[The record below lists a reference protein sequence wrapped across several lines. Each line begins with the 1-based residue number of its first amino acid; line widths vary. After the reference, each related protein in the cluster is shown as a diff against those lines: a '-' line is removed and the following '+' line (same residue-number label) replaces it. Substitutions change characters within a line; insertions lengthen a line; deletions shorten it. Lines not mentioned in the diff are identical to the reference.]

1 MGLLDVQRDLGGK
14 NLVAVLLLC
23 RSKSADMRTFF
34 ETDIFLM
41 SPHGHSAGGTRSPLL
56 SHSKA
61 LQRGQNPVPAEVGTD
76 LEPSSV
82 TTSSTL
88 EFFLCWYKTV
98 CVSPVV
104 Y

>member
-1 MGLLDVQRDLGGK
+1 M
-14 NLVAVLLLC
+14 AVLLLC

-34 ETDIFLM
+34 DIFLI
-41 SPHGHSAGGTRSPLL
+41 SPHGHSAGGACFPLL

-61 LQRGQNPVPAEVGTD
+61 LQRAQNLVPAEAGSE

-88 EFFLCWYKTV
+88 ELFLCWYKTV
-98 CVSPVV
+98 CVSPV

>member
-1 MGLLDVQRDLGGK
+1 MGLLDVQRDLGGR
-14 NLVAVLLLC
+14 NLVAVILLC
-23 RSKSADMRTFF
+23 RSKSANMKTLF
-34 ETDIFLM
+34 ETDIFLI

-61 LQRGQNPVPAEVGTD
+61 LQRAQNPVPAEVGAE
-76 LEPSSV
+76 LGPSSV

-88 EFFLCWYKTV
+88 ELFLCWYKTV
-98 CVSPVV
+98 CVSAVV